1 MKNGGAAGCGIPLVL
16 REKGDRM
23 DLLTQA
29 REYLS
34 RDPLRYVDMLE
45 PVRRGMVEVT
55 ALREDGV
62 LLYNVPGEL
71 YMLAA
76 DSLGFLP
83 GPFAPGWIPWS
94 WRLPTARRRE
104 SFCGG
109 GTGSSAA
116 GAAPRRPFWAGS
128 CLLRQERWRSALWG
142 RNFFRRCLKIT
153 TPSPIPNTS
162 GSGWRL
168 G

>member
-1 MKNGGAAGCGIPLVL
+1 
-16 REKGDRM
+16 M

-76 DSLGFLP
+76 DSLDSCQALCAGVDSMELAVAHSQETGEFLRRQYGIKRCRGCTQAAFLGRELP
-83 GPFAPGWIPWS
+83 APS
-94 WRLPTARRRE
+94 
-104 SFCGG
+104 
-109 GTGSSAA
+109 
-116 GAAPRRPFWAGS
+116 
-128 CLLRQERWRSALWG
+128 
-142 RNFFRRCLKIT
+142 
-153 TPSPIPNTS
+153 
-162 GSGWRL
+162 
-168 G
+168 

>member
-1 MKNGGAAGCGIPLVL
+1 
-16 REKGDRM
+16 M

-76 DSLGFLP
+76 GQPGFLP
-83 GPFAPGWIPWS
+83 GPLRRGGFHGAGGCPQPGDGRVFAAAVRDQALPGLHP
-94 WRLPTARRRE
+94 
-104 SFCGG
+104 GG
-109 GTGSSAA
+109 LFGP
-116 GAAPRRPFWAGS
+116 GAACSVRRGGDPPFGAGI
-128 CLLRQERWRSALWG
+128 
-142 RNFFRRCLKIT
+142 FF
-153 TPSPIPNTS
+153 
-162 GSGWRL
+162 GGV
-168 G
+168 